1 MTYEPWKKDEYLIRF
16 EHIMDKA
23 DDPELSLPY
32 SFDISEIFPGNF
44 QFTEMNLAANQR
56 IEEVNRLHFRPEG
69 SQATNEHFTPS
80 KSVKALSDLTITLNP
95 MQIKTFIMSPS
106 VTTTPAQT
114 LQPTT
119 APTAA
124 STTAPTDAPT
134 SAPSGAGVISQNLF
148 KFIPVIVLAVVARIM
163 F

>member
-16 EHIMDKA
+16 EHILDKS

-69 SQATNEHFTPS
+69 SLTAAAPT
-80 KSVKALSDLTITLNP
+80 KSAMALSDLTITLNP
-95 MQIKTFIMSPS
+95 MQIKTFIMSPA

-119 APTAA
+119 APTN
-124 STTAPTDAPT
+124 APTAAPTNAPT
-134 SAPSGAGVISQNLF
+134 SAPSGAAVISQNLLMCSSLL
-148 KFIPVIVLAVVARIM
+148 ILAVVARSIL
-163 F
+163 